1 VLAKPPRGVSA
12 SATLFQTG
20 ANGFVGTGA
29 GSFYGTRAGWTAGG
43 GLEWMFAQRWSLT
56 AEYLRHDLGTSSFAS
71 APASGFFF
79 APVYQNVLYSTR
91 FEGNVVRAG
100 LNYHF

>member
-1 VLAKPPRGVSA
+1 MASLAPARAHSTVRARGGPRAAA
-12 SATLFQTG
+12 SNGCLRSDG
-20 ANGFVGTGA
+20 A
-29 GSFYGTRAGWTAGG
+29 SRP
-43 GLEWMFAQRWSLT
+43 
-56 AEYLRHDLGTSSFAS
+56 EYLRYDLGTSSFAS

-79 APVYQNVLYSTR
+79 APVNQNVLYSTR